1 MKNFRH
7 IFTLLG
13 DLPYGG
19 AKMKKF
25 KIKWGLMPMSGGFIF
40 CSNHTEGE
48 IMIKTKKRIIENQQL
63 VKKLKIFEG
72 IFRFPGF
79 LPYVKGKQK

>member
-7 IFTLLG
+7 IFTLSG

-25 KIKWGLMPMSGGFIF
+25 KIKWDFLPMSGGFIF

-48 IMIKTKKRIIENQQL
+48 IMIKTKKRILENQQL

-72 IFRFPGF
+72 IFRFPGV